1 MKRLF
6 DLVLAA
12 LIVIPVAALT
22 AVLAVLIRL
31 DSPGPALFAQTRIGR
46 GGVAF
51 TCLKLR
57 SMRSGTPALPT
68 HEAPASAVTRIGR
81 FLRATKLDELPQLW
95 NILRG
100 QMSFVGPRPCLPT
113 QTELIQAR
121 QRLGVLTLLPGITGL
136 AQVQGMDMSDPQR
149 LAEKD
154 AEYLRTRSVWEDMRI
169 MGMTVMGGGRGDRTR
184 G

>member
-6 DLVLAA
+6 DLALAVL
-12 LIVIPVAALT
+12 LIFPVAALL

-31 DSPGPALFAQTRIGR
+31 DSPGSALFSQTRIGR
-46 GGVAF
+46 HGVPF

-57 SMRSGTPALPT
+57 TMYSGTPITPT
-68 HEAPASAVTRIGR
+68 HEAPAGSVTRIGK

-100 QMSFVGPRPCLPT
+100 DMSFVGPRPCLT
-113 QTELIQAR
+113 MQSELIEAR
-121 QRLGVLTLLPGITGL
+121 RRLGVLALLPGITGV
-136 AQVQGMDMSDPQR
+136 AQVKGIDMSDPQR
-149 LAEKD
+149 LAETD
-154 AEYLRTRSVWEDMRI
+154 AVYLKSRSVWGDVRI
-169 MGMTVMGGGRGDRTR
+169 LALTVLGFGGGDRTR